1 MQARK
6 LGHCFEYPL
15 PCRKVQGKDT
25 SNTLIA
31 ESNTPQLSYSLEQPN
46 DDIGKAFYATWFC
59 NGGAFLGNI
68 RYTLSMNNPSAHYFD
83 IEIFADNLKSSPIK
97 VVMPVWAPGS
107 YLVRE
112 FSRNVQNF
120 RAFGRDRKPL
130 FVLKIAK
137 NVWEVKTEG
146 ERSCRITYKV
156 YAFEMGVQ
164 TSYLDEERATVNGAG
179 VFCYVQGREDEDVEL
194 EIRPY
199 RKFKRISTGLER
211 RNNVFFAENYD
222 HLVDS
227 PIEIGNQQVYSFTV
241 NGKLY
246 EVSIYGSG
254 NLDTRSFIADIK
266 KIVEAA
272 GTVFGEHPYGR
283 YVFIMHLLSERG
295 GGLEHRNSSM
305 IRLQRWSFKSR
316 VDYLRQLSLIAH
328 EFFHLWNVKR
338 LRPKQLMRYDFGKEN
353 YTNLLW
359 VSEGITSYYENEIL
373 RRAGIYSA
381 EEFLDALLDDIE
393 FVEGMPGKSVQSL
406 EEASY
411 DAWIKHYRQ
420 DENTP
425 NSSVSYY
432 AKGAVVGLMLDMEIK
447 RRTNHRKSL
456 DNAMRL
462 LYRETYKRNKGFGFE
477 DFQEAC
483 EKICGSLEGFFADYV
498 RGLKDIDYN
507 KWFDY
512 AGLSVR
518 PSTSEGGFLG
528 VKLRSQE
535 SKAYIASVMQNGPA
549 QKAGIYAN
557 DEIISFNSF
566 RINEKNLQERL
577 AETKPN
583 STIAIIV
590 SRDERVIPLD
600 VKVGEQ
606 SGLQFAFEKIKNP
619 TKQQKEFFEKWL
631 AKKWEEPMKFEKR
644 EVPQERRWV

>member
-1 MQARK
+1 
-6 LGHCFEYPL
+6 
-15 PCRKVQGKDT
+15 
-25 SNTLIA
+25 
-31 ESNTPQLSYSLEQPN
+31 
-46 DDIGKAFYATWFC
+46 
-59 NGGAFLGNI
+59 
-68 RYTLSMNNPSAHYFD
+68 MNNPSAHYFD
-83 IEIFADNLKSSPIK
+83 VEIFADNLKSSSIK

-120 RAFGRDRKPL
+120 RAFGRDRKAL
-130 FVLKIAK
+130 FVSKIAK
-137 NVWEVKTEG
+137 NVWEVKTVG
-146 ERSCRITYKV
+146 ERSCRITYEV

-164 TSYLDEERATVNGAG
+164 TSYLDKERATVNGAS
-179 VFCYVQGREDEDVEL
+179 VFCFVEGRVDENVEL
-194 EIRPY
+194 EIKPY
-199 RKFKRISTGLER
+199 GKFKKISTALER
-211 RNNVFFAENYD
+211 RNNMFFAENYD

-227 PIEIGNQQVYSFTV
+227 PIEAGNQQVYSFTV
-241 NGKLY
+241 NGKQH

-254 NLDTRSFIADIK
+254 NLDTRSFIADMK

-272 GTVFGEHPYGR
+272 GTVFGEYPYEK
-283 YVFIMHLLSERG
+283 YVFIIHLLSDRG

-316 VDYLRQLSLIAH
+316 VDYLRQLSLVAH

-338 LRPKQLMRYDFGKEN
+338 LRPKQLMRYDYEKEN

-381 EEFLDALLDDIE
+381 EEFLVALLDDIE
-393 FVEGMPGKSVQSL
+393 FVEGMPGTSVQSL

-447 RRTNHRKSL
+447 RRTAHRKSL
-456 DNAMRL
+456 DDVMRL
-462 LYRETYKRNKGFGFE
+462 LYRETYKRNRGFDFE
-477 DFQEAC
+477 DFQKAC
-483 EKICGSLEGFFADYV
+483 EKIFGSLEGFFAYYV
-498 RGLKDIDYN
+498 RGVNDINHN
-507 KWFDY
+507 KWFSY
-512 AGLSVR
+512 AGLSVM
-518 PSTSEGGFLG
+518 PSTREGGFFG

-535 SKAYIASVMQNGPA
+535 GKTYVASVMQNGPA
-549 QKAGIYAN
+549 QKAGIHAN
-557 DEIISFNSF
+557 DEIISFDGF
-566 RINEKNLQERL
+566 RINEKSLQERL
-577 AETKPN
+577 AEAKPK

-590 SRDERVIPLD
+590 SRDERVISLG
-600 VKVGEQ
+600 VKVEKQ
-606 SGLQFAFEKIKNP
+606 PDLQFAFEKMKNP

-631 AKKWEEPMKFEKR
+631 KRKWEEPLKFEKR
-644 EVPQERRWV
+644 EVPQERRWM